1 MNNTQLKDTT
11 IMWGALGF
19 WGVFLIT
26 GFVVGAVAPGA
37 FTPIMTTV
45 AIAMLVGLGFYLP
58 TLADTKEVRKR
69 TPRMIHQYV
78 RSSERQNANVTVT
91 PGFVFAYAR
100 A

>member
-1 MNNTQLKDTT
+1 MDYLLAKS
-11 IMWGALGF
+11 L
-19 WGVFLIT
+19 
-26 GFVVGAVAPGA
+26 
-37 FTPIMTTV
+37 TV
-45 AIAMLVGLGFYLP
+45 
-58 TLADTKEVRKR
+58 DNTKEVRKR